1 MKVNDG
7 VDHLRQQVTS
17 CGILTW
23 LWSLSG
29 FAFQETTE
37 EISNG
42 LKGMKKTLYSQ
53 PTFATTSNLRPNN
66 QF

>member
-1 MKVNDG
+1 MRHFNMALESV
-7 VDHLRQQVTS
+7 
-17 CGILTW
+17 
-23 LWSLSG
+23 SG
-29 FAFQETTE
+29 FAFQEITE

-53 PTFATTSNLRPNN
+53 PTYANAPNLRPNN

>member
-1 MKVNDG
+1 MWHFNMALESV
-7 VDHLRQQVTS
+7 
-17 CGILTW
+17 
-23 LWSLSG
+23 SG

-53 PTFATTSNLRPNN
+53 PTFATTSNLRPNS